1 MTGGALLS
9 LLKTPRLWRGP
20 LVWVLALL
28 VLANFVAARFEKAL
42 IAEGKR
48 NLLLIPVPANSAP
61 DSDKNVRTARY
72 DVSVGRDLDRYWAA
86 VPDAVSQPLV
96 VLCGMSQMYAINEFK
111 SGDETISELMDDETA
126 SRGVRVFGLAAPNLC
141 NEEAMLLLLSTLSS
155 PHTKPNVF
163 IYGVC
168 FDKYRN
174 IDVRPSYQAHLLR
187 DRELQAL
194 WQRTATEFNKEYPLA
209 TQKMLSSLR
218 DVLATEKKVSE
229 AGVETRL
236 RGFVARYLPLV
247 AVRKELN
254 ATVQLRL
261 YEARNRLLNI
271 KPTSKRPVIQARY
284 DLNKEFLRMMA
295 EVSKRNGVRLVL
307 YIIPLN
313 PQAENPYV
321 PQQYRQFKKWLETF
335 CRDQNV
341 PFANLEGIVPRSD
354 WGLFQGG
361 PDFKHFKE
369 AGHRLT
375 SRAILDQFGSVIFN
389 DQTMAGKDR

>member
-1 MTGGALLS
+1 MIDWALIS
-9 LLKTPRLWRGP
+9 LLKTKRLWRGP
-20 LVWVLALL
+20 LVWVLGLF
-28 VLANFVAARFEKAL
+28 VLANFVAARVEKAL

-48 NLLLIPVPANSAP
+48 NLLLVPAPANAAP
-61 DSDKNVRTARY
+61 DSDKNLRTARY
-72 DVSVGRDLDRYWAA
+72 DVSVGRDLDHYWAA
-86 VPDAVSQPLV
+86 VPDAASQPLV

-111 SGDETISELMDDETA
+111 SRDETISELMDDETA
-126 SRGVRVFGLAAPNLC
+126 PKGVRVFGLAAPNLC
-141 NEEAMLLLLSTLSS
+141 NEEAMLLFLSSLSS
-155 PHTKPNVF
+155 PHTKPSVF

-174 IDVRPSYQAHLLR
+174 LDVRPSYQAHLLR

-194 WQRTATEFNKEYPLA
+194 WQRTATEFNKEY
-209 TQKMLSSLR
+209 
-218 DVLATEKKVSE
+218 
-229 AGVETRL
+229 
-236 RGFVARYLPLV
+236 PLV

-295 EVSKRNGVRLVL
+295 EVSKRNRVRLIL

-321 PQQYRQFKKWLETF
+321 PEEYRQFKKWLETF
-335 CRDQNV
+335 CRGQNV
-341 PFANLEGIVPRSD
+341 PFANLEGIVPRED

-369 AGHRLT
+369 EGHRLT

-389 DQTMAGKDR
+389 EQTMAGKDR